1 MIHSGQFLALTGK
14 SQNIWSSTGT
24 VKRLFFFSMSQP
36 CRNHVAT
43 LVWNRAEDY
52 RKVREYQR
60 IISNSALAAY
70 SHQQQ
75 IVYGL
80 TKVLEEVL
88 TDLKE
93 TSILGQFLD
102 TFFLSFLAHLGPR
115 SDFRFLHPTWPH
127 ICINLHGCIRRAVP
141 RHPEIQ
147 DAAGVASAIFCPC
160 CTNCET
166 RPFHLPEAD
175 CPIFA
180 LLVSRSASW

>member
-1 MIHSGQFLALTGK
+1 MHNLLPT
-14 SQNIWSSTGT
+14 SS
-24 VKRLFFFSMSQP
+24 LS
-36 CRNHVAT
+36 
-43 LVWNRAEDY
+43 
-52 RKVREYQR
+52 
-60 IISNSALAAY
+60 
-70 SHQQQ
+70 
-75 IVYGL
+75 VYGL
-80 TKVLEEVL
+80 FEGIKRGPHRP
-88 TDLKE
+88 KI
-93 TSILGQFLD
+93 TSIFGHILLIIFGSSWPPIQLQIFA
-102 TFFLSFLAHLGPR
+102 SKW
-115 SDFRFLHPTWPH
+115 HPTWYH